1 MGTQGL
7 VEIAL
12 AAQVT
17 LVGLFLL
24 RAVARSLR
32 LRRNA
37 LARTTAHPATSAA
50 HERTEPDGEAVQRAA
65 VELAA
70 LRRTQAEA
78 EASFSARRRTALLEL
93 REHQRRTAD
102 LAAQERDL
110 EEHVSELRTEVRHF
124 EQRHVALTA
133 EIRAALESSA
143 LLRDRS
149 ATARRELEATQADR
163 VRIHARVVEDTE
175 RLRDLMRRRSLLRAE
190 TEELSALLEL
200 LQQLAGAPVTLTG
213 LSDGELRDRAAAAL
227 EHLEHLE
234 HAEHV
239 AATHRDTDAQVPA
252 KGPNGRI
259 TA

>member
-24 RAVARSLR
+24 RAIARSLR
-32 LRRNA
+32 FRRNA
-37 LARTTAHPATSAA
+37 LARTTAYSAISIPHDQIA
-50 HERTEPDGEAVQRAA
+50 PEGEALQRAV

-70 LRRTQAEA
+70 LRRTRAEA

-124 EQRHVALTA
+124 ERRHVALTA

-149 ATARRELEATQADR
+149 ATARRELEAMQTDR

-175 RLRDLMRRRSLLRAE
+175 RLRDLTRRRSLLRAE

-227 EHLEHLE
+227 ERLEHE
-234 HAEHV
+234 GHV
-239 AATHRDTDAQVPA
+239 AATQREADARVPA
-252 KGPNGRI
+252 QGPNGRI